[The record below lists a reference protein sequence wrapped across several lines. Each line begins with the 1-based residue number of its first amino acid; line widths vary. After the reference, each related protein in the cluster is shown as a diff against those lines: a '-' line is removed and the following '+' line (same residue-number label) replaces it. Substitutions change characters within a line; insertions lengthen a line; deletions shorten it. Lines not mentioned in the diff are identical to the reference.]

1 MQEKNAVRALRTL
14 LITIL
19 LSFPTVLLI
28 LPVGRRVSFYM
39 LLLCAF
45 ACIAYRIKPGG
56 LTFGDVLR
64 KYWPLNLAMAAML
77 IGVLLQQLVHG
88 EFAFKPIE
96 KALEFAVFP
105 LIMWPLL
112 LLSGRQLRILQW
124 GWMIGAA
131 LSSVALYIAMQ
142 GGDIRVNG
150 VISNPLIP
158 FSDLT
163 ILLGFLALISIGWDE
178 PAGKWLTAVKILT
191 WCATIYASYI
201 SGTRG
206 GWVAIPFFMIIA
218 ISILGK
224 FRMRHKVLVSLA
236 AMIAIAA
243 TMATLPYTRSRME
256 LAYSEVVG
264 YQNSN
269 ATSVGVRLQ
278 LWEVSWNIFRDHPI
292 LGVGAAG
299 YGQEVKRLAAAGRL
313 SPEAGFSLH
322 AHSDFMQALATLG
335 AYGAL
340 ATLALYAVPGIYFMM
355 LARTPDGK
363 QRATAG
369 MGLAV
374 SAGFLI
380 YGLTDTLFYWSVCSQ
395 FYTMI
400 IAALFALALKQN
412 EVRGISAIPGAYPES
427 P

>member
-19 LSFPTVLLI
+19 LSFPTALLI
-28 LPVGRRVSFYM
+28 LPVGRRVSFYA
-39 LLLCAF
+39 LLLCAI
-45 ACIAYRIKPGG
+45 ACIVYRIKPGG
-56 LTFGDVLR
+56 LTFREVLI
-64 KYWPLNLAMAAML
+64 KYWPMNLAMGAML

-88 EFAFKPIE
+88 EFAFKPVE

-105 LIMWPLL
+105 LFMWTLL

-124 GWMIGAA
+124 ACIIGAA
-131 LSSVALYIAMQ
+131 LSSMALFIAMQ

-163 ILLGFLALISIGWDE
+163 ILLGFLALVSIGWDE
-178 PAGKWLTAVKILT
+178 RTEIWRLAVKILM
-191 WCATIYASYI
+191 WCACLYASYI

-206 GWVAIPFFMIIA
+206 GWIAIPFYMIIA

-224 FRMRHKVLVSLA
+224 FRLRQKVLVSLA
-236 AMIAIAA
+236 AMIIIAV

-264 YQNSN
+264 YQHSN
-269 ATSVGVRLQ
+269 ETSIGVRLQ
-278 LWEVSWNIFRDHPI
+278 LWEVSWNMFRQHPI
-292 LGVGAAG
+292 LGIGAAG
-299 YGQEVKRLAAAGRL
+299 YRQEVKRLAATGRL
-313 SPEAGFSLH
+313 SPEAGASLH
-322 AHSDFMQALATLG
+322 SHNDFMQALATLG
-335 AYGAL
+335 IIGAI
-340 ATLALYAVPGIYFMM
+340 AIVALYAVPGIYFMK
-355 LARTPDGK
+355 LARTPDGN

-374 SAGFLI
+374 TAGFLI

-395 FYTMI
+395 FYTII
-400 IAALFALALKQN
+400 IAALFALLIKRK
-412 EVRGISAIPGAYPES
+412 EECGITAIPAAHPEI

>member
-1 MQEKNAVRALRTL
+1 MQEKNAVRALRML
-14 LITIL
+14 LSTIL
-19 LSFPTVLLI
+19 LSFPTALLI
-28 LPVGRRVSFYM
+28 LPVGRRINFYA

-45 ACIAYRIKPGG
+45 ACMIYRIKPGG
-56 LTFGDVLR
+56 LTFWEALK
-64 KYWPLNLAMAAML
+64 KYWPMHLAMAAML

-105 LIMWPLL
+105 LFMWTLL

-124 GWMIGAA
+124 AWIVGAA
-131 LSSVALYIAMQ
+131 LSSVALYVAMH
-142 GGDIRVNG
+142 GGEIRALG

-163 ILLGFLALISIGWDE
+163 VLLGFLALISIGWDE
-178 PAGKWLTAVKILT
+178 RGKEWLTALKILT
-191 WCATIYASYI
+191 WCATLYASYI

-206 GWVAIPFFMIIA
+206 GWIAIPFYIIIA
-218 ISILGK
+218 ILVLGK
-224 FRMRHKVLVSLA
+224 FTMRQKALASLA
-236 AMIAIAA
+236 AMAVIAA

-256 LAYSEVVG
+256 LAYSEVVK
-264 YQNSN
+264 YQESN
-269 ATSVGVRLQ
+269 ETSVGVRLQ
-278 LWEVSWNIFRDHPI
+278 LWQVSWNIFRDHPI
-292 LGVGAAG
+292 LGIGAAG
-299 YGQEVKRLAAAGRL
+299 YGQELKRLAAIRSL
-313 SPEAGFSLH
+313 SPEAGSSLH

-335 AYGAL
+335 AIGVIAIF
-340 ATLALYAVPGIYFMM
+340 ALYAVPGICFMK
-355 LARTPDGK
+355 LARKADGK

-374 SAGFLI
+374 SAGFLV

-395 FYTMI
+395 FYTII
-400 IAALFALALKQN
+400 IAALFALLIKGY
-412 EVRGISAIPGAYPES
+412 EDRSISAASGAHPQV